1 MAGWSCGRLVALGTL
16 MAEHKGFLDTWL
28 LKLTSRKLLV
38 WLTASSL
45 AFAGYLTSGDWV
57 IISTVF
63 IGTQGAVDIVER
75 LKGLK

>member
-1 MAGWSCGRLVALGTL
+1 MALGEV
-16 MAEHKGFLDTWL
+16 MAEHKGFIDTWL

-38 WLTASSL
+38 WMTASAL
-45 AFAGYLTSGDWV
+45 AFTGFLTSGDWV

-63 IGTQGAVDIVER
+63 VGTQGAVDIVER